1 MPSEVKTP
9 LFDSLRRLLYISGQM
24 KLALLAFSPFSRL
37 ACLIKDVLYA
47 RGVLRAAQAPL
58 PAVSVGNISFGG
70 TEKTPLVM
78 ELIALL
84 LRQGHRPAL
93 ISRGYR
99 GAWEKGGGT
108 LSDGRSLLGT
118 WAQGGDEPY
127 MAARRFP
134 EAGIFVGSDKLAS
147 CLKARDLGFTA
158 VVLDDAFQHRR
169 LARDLDVVLVSPGER
184 RPLRENV
191 AALGRAG
198 IILVR
203 RNGGAAAKDRIRA
216 SFPGAAVFDYGVT
229 PQSLIDLRTGGSAP
243 AAGALAGK
251 RVFAFCGIAG
261 PLRFLTVLREL
272 GADVAGSLAFPD
284 HFAYPRAALDRI
296 AREFGASGAELL
308 VTTEKDSVKLA
319 LAGPPLDGLPLRYLR
334 IGLDI
339 EAGFTERVGAALRE
353 AGAPPGGPA

>member
-1 MPSEVKTP
+1 
-9 LFDSLRRLLYISGQM
+9 M

-37 ACLIKDVLYA
+37 ACLAKDVLYA
-47 RGVLRAAQAPL
+47 RGALRAAMAPL
-58 PAVSVGNISFGG
+58 PTVSVGNIAFGG

-93 ISRGYR
+93 VSRGYR
-99 GAWEKGGGT
+99 GTWERGGGT

-118 WAQGGDEPY
+118 WAQGGDEPF
-127 MAARRFP
+127 MVARRFP
-134 EAGIFVGSDKLAS
+134 EAGVFVGRDKLAS
-147 CLKARDLGFTA
+147 CLKARELGFTA
-158 VVLDDAFQHRR
+158 VILDDAFQHRR
-169 LARDLDVVLVSPGER
+169 LARGLDIVLVNPAER

-198 IILVR
+198 IVLVR
-203 RNGGAAAKDRIRA
+203 RNCGAAAKDRIRA
-216 SFPGAAVFDYGVT
+216 SFPDAAVFDYGVT
-229 PQSLIDLRTGGSAP
+229 PRALVDLRTGESAP
-243 AAGALAGK
+243 AGALAGE

-272 GADVAGSLAFPD
+272 GADVAGLLAFPD
-284 HFAYPRAALDRI
+284 HYAYPRTALDRI
-296 AREFGASGAELL
+296 VREFDASGADLL

-319 LAGPPLDGLPLRYLR
+319 PADPPLDGRPLRYLR

-353 AGAPPGGPA
+353 AGAAPGGSA

>member
-1 MPSEVKTP
+1 
-9 LFDSLRRLLYISGQM
+9 M
-24 KLALLAFSPFSRL
+24 KLALLAYSPFSRL
-37 ACLIKDVLYA
+37 ACLAKDVMYA
-47 RGVLRAAQAPL
+47 RGVLRAAKAPL

-78 ELIALL
+78 ELIAFL
-84 LRQGHRPAL
+84 LRRGYRPAL
-93 ISRGYR
+93 VSRGYR
-99 GAWEKGGGT
+99 GAWEQSGGT
-108 LSDGRSLLGT
+108 LSDGKALFGT
-118 WAQGGDEPY
+118 WAQGGDEPF
-127 MAARRFP
+127 MVARRFP
-134 EAGIFVGSDKLAS
+134 EAGVFVGRDKLAS

-169 LARDLDVVLVSPGER
+169 LARDLDIVLVSPAAR

-198 IILVR
+198 IVLVR

-229 PQSLIDLRTGGSAP
+229 PQALIDARMGEPAP
-243 AAGALAGK
+243 AGALAGK

-284 HFAYPRAALDRI
+284 HYAYPRAALDRI
-296 AREFGASGAELL
+296 AREFGASEAELL

-319 LAGPPLDGLPLRYLR
+319 PAGPPLDGLPLRYLR

-353 AGAPPGGPA
+353 AGAATGGPA

>member
-1 MPSEVKTP
+1 MP
-9 LFDSLRRLLYISGQM
+9 LFDSLCCLLYILGQM

-37 ACLIKDVLYA
+37 ACLTKAVLYA
-47 RGVLRAAQAPL
+47 RGVLRTAKAPL

-99 GAWEKGGGT
+99 GAWEQVGGT
-108 LSDGRSLLGT
+108 LSDGRLLLGT
-118 WAQGGDEPY
+118 WPQGGDEPF
-127 MAARRFP
+127 MVARRFP
-134 EAGIFVGSDKLAS
+134 EAGVFVGRNKLAS

-169 LARDLDVVLVSPGER
+169 LARDLDIVLVSPAER

-191 AALGRAG
+191 SALGRAG
-198 IILVR
+198 VILVR
-203 RNGGAAAKDRIRA
+203 RNGGASAKDRIRT

-229 PQSLIDLRTGGSAP
+229 PQALIDPRTGGQAP
-243 AAGALAGK
+243 AGALSGK

-284 HFAYPRAALDRI
+284 HYAYPRAALDRI
-296 AREFGASGAELL
+296 AGEFGASGAELL

-319 LAGPPLDGLPLRYLR
+319 PAGPPLDGLPLRYLR

-339 EAGFTERVGAALRE
+339 EAGFTERVAAALRK
-353 AGAPPGGPA
+353 AGAAPGGPV